1 MIVLRD
7 EARIERL
14 KKASQYI
21 SLVGFL
27 LLIGALI
34 LGFVNPE
41 RYLWLQVA
49 ALPIGWLMSQIG
61 LYLAHRYLRNPRPD
75 EVLDQALRKVVR
87 QGRMYHYLLPA
98 PHVLL
103 TPAGPIVFVT
113 KFQTGRISADGDRWQ
128 QRGAGIFRKLF
139 SQESL
144 GNPAKEA
151 ERYVRALAGYIDRHA
166 PEVEEVPVGAIIV
179 FTSKN
184 IAELDV
190 ENSSI
195 PAMHHTKLR
204 GYLKQQGPGEPL
216 PQATYEALREAFDK
230 KASGITPTDARG

>member
-1 MIVLRD
+1 MIVFRD

-14 KKASQYI
+14 KKASQYV
-21 SLVGFL
+21 SAFGFL
-27 LLIGALI
+27 LLVAALI

-41 RYLWLQVA
+41 QYLGLQVA
-49 ALPIGWLMSQIG
+49 ALPIGWLLSQIG
-61 LYLAHRYLRNPRPD
+61 LYLAHRYLRKPRPD
-75 EVLDQALRKVVR
+75 EVLDEALRKVAR

-103 TPAGPIVFVT
+103 TPAGPMVFVS
-113 KFQTGRISADGDRWQ
+113 KYQTGRICADGDRWQ
-128 QRGAGIFRKLF
+128 QRGVGIFRKFF

-144 GNPAKEA
+144 GNPTKEA
-151 ERYVRALAGYIDRHA
+151 ERYVKGLAGYIDRHA
-166 PEVEEVPVGAIIV
+166 PDVEEVPIGAIIV

-190 ENSSI
+190 EKSSI
-195 PAMHHTKLR
+195 PAMHYTKLR

-216 PQATYEALREAFDK
+216 PEATYNALRDAFDQ
-230 KASGITPTDARG
+230 KAAGLTPVQA

>member
-1 MIVLRD
+1 MIVFRD

-21 SLVGFL
+21 SAFGFL
-27 LLIGALI
+27 LLVAALI
-34 LGFVNPE
+34 LGFVNPD
-41 RYLWLQVA
+41 RYLGLQVA
-49 ALPIGWLMSQIG
+49 ALPIGWLLSQIG
-61 LYLAHRYLRNPRPD
+61 LYLAHRYLRKPRPD
-75 EVLDQALRKVVR
+75 EVLDEALRKVAR

-113 KFQTGRISADGDRWQ
+113 KYQTGRISAEGDRWQ
-128 QRGAGIFRKLF
+128 QRGVGLFRKFF

-144 GNPAKEA
+144 GNPTKEA
-151 ERYVRALAGYIDRHA
+151 ERYVKALAGYIDRQA
-166 PEVEEVPVGAIIV
+166 PDVEEVPVGAIIV

-184 IAELDV
+184 ITELDV

-195 PAMHHTKLR
+195 PAMHATKLR
-204 GYLKQQGPGEPL
+204 GYLKQQGPGETL
-216 PQATYEALREAFDK
+216 PEATYNALQEAFDR
-230 KASGITPTDARG
+230 KAAGLTPVQA